1 MGKSGRSGHSGH
13 DTGTGCMACNGRTAG
28 KTGGRGGETPAE
40 PQLGIALPGPKTV
53 RREPHPPE
61 LKFRHSS
68 HPAFALV

>member
-13 DTGTGCMACNGRTAG
+13 DTGTGCMACNGRIAG
-28 KTGGRGGETPAE
+28 KTGGRDARRAA
-40 PQLGIALPGPKTV
+40 IALPGPKTV